1 VIEITLVG
9 TNADAET
16 KAQIDRGQRVTELM
30 KQNQYSPL
38 SVAEMATSL
47 FAANSG
53 SLDDLET
60 NKVVD
65 FEAALIAYMNANQ
78 TTLMDKIS
86 KNGDYND
93 DIANEL
99 QAAIDDFK
107 ANHTW

>member
-1 VIEITLVG
+1 MPPPNFLMMLVCAAPPTRDTDSPALIAG
-9 TNADAET
+9 
-16 KAQIDRGQRVTELM
+16 TELM

-65 FEAALIAYMNANQ
+65 FISIAEV
-78 TTLMDKIS
+78 I
-86 KNGDYND
+86 
-93 DIANEL
+93 
-99 QAAIDDFK
+99 F
-107 ANHTW
+107 